1 MNRPAWV
8 AKPKFL
14 ILAIGLPVLILG
26 GVSSALIVTNSEN
39 QSETTEV
46 EATSTSAST
55 TSTTAVAV
63 VAEEVQGWINNLSVD
78 SRNAFNQCFAGRIP
92 RSEVVALRT
101 DLNYLYSMEPQYK
114 QIVMDCY
121 EKLRQTNAEIGS
133 YNYNQHLATSPPLP
147 PRYPTCDTPP
157 DIVGMTPNEVRQNI
171 SQFRDLYAGEPFQ
184 APLLGPCIPI
194 VAWADPCEGH
204 EFTPDELNNAKIIGS
219 PLGLPWMPPG
229 PVTWFNFSVR
239 VKVSPVCPDPSTS
252 TSPSDSTVG

>member
-46 EATSTSAST
+46 EATSTTT
-55 TSTTAVAV
+55 TSTTAVPV
-63 VAEEVQGWINNLSVD
+63 VEEEVQGWINNISVD

-194 VAWADPCEGH
+194 VAWADPSCEGH
-204 EFTPDELNNAKIIGS
+204 EFTPDELNNAKIIV
-219 PLGLPWMPPG
+219 GLPPTPG
-229 PVTWFNFSVR
+229 PVRWFNMPFG
-239 VKVSPVCPDPSTS
+239 VKVLPVCPPVTPPTTS
-252 TSPSDSTVG
+252 TDPPIG

>member
-14 ILAIGLPVLILG
+14 ILAVGLPVLILG

-46 EATSTSAST
+46 EATSTTT
-55 TSTTAVAV
+55 TSTTAVPV
-63 VAEEVQGWINNLSVD
+63 VEEEVQGWINNISVD

-121 EKLRQTNAEIGS
+121 EKLRQTNAEVGS
-133 YNYNQHLATSPPLP
+133 YDYNQHFA
-147 PRYPTCDTPP
+147 PRPTCDTPP

-194 VAWADPCEGH
+194 LAWADPCEGY
-204 EFTPDELNNAKIIGS
+204 EFTPDDLNNAKIIV
-219 PLGLPWMPPG
+219 GLPPTPG
-229 PVTWFNFSVR
+229 PVRWFDNMSIS
-239 VKVSPVCPDPSTS
+239 VKVSLECPPV
-252 TSPSDSTVG
+252 G

>member
-14 ILAIGLPVLILG
+14 ILAVGLPVLILG

-46 EATSTSAST
+46 EATSTTT
-55 TSTTAVAV
+55 TSTTAVPV
-63 VAEEVQGWINNLSVD
+63 VEEEVQGWINNISVD

-121 EKLRQTNAEIGS
+121 EKLRQTNAEVGS
-133 YNYNQHLATSPPLP
+133 YDYNQHFA
-147 PRYPTCDTPP
+147 PRPTCDTPP

-194 VAWADPCEGH
+194 LAWADPCEGY
-204 EFTPDELNNAKIIGS
+204 EFTPDDLNNAKIIV
-219 PLGLPWMPPG
+219 GLPPTPG
-229 PVTWFNFSVR
+229 PVRWFNMPFG
-239 VKVSPVCPDPSTS
+239 VKVSPVCPPVTTTS
-252 TSPSDSTVG
+252 APATDSPVG

>member
-1 MNRPAWV
+1 MNRPAWA

-14 ILAIGLPVLILG
+14 ILAVGLPVLILG

-46 EATSTSAST
+46 EATSTTT
-55 TSTTAVAV
+55 TSTTAVPV
-63 VAEEVQGWINNLSVD
+63 VEEEVQGWINNISVD

-121 EKLRQTNAEIGS
+121 EKLRQTNAEVGS
-133 YNYNQHLATSPPLP
+133 YDYNQHFA
-147 PRYPTCDTPP
+147 PRPTCDTPP
-157 DIVGMTPNEVRQNI
+157 DILDKTPNEARQNF
-171 SQFRDLYAGEPFQ
+171 SQFRDLYTGGAWRGEI
-184 APLLGPCIPI
+184 LSGPCIPI

-204 EFTPDELNNAKIIGS
+204 EFTPDELNNAKIIV
-219 PLGLPWMPPG
+219 GLPPTPG
-229 PVTWFNFSVR
+229 PVRWFNMPFG
-239 VKVSPVCPDPSTS
+239 VKVSPVCPPVTTTS
-252 TSPSDSTVG
+252 APATDSPVG

>member
-1 MNRPAWV
+1 MNRPAWI

-14 ILAIGLPVLILG
+14 ILAVGLPVLILG

-46 EATSTSAST
+46 EATSTSTTT
-55 TSTTAVAV
+55 TSTTAVPV
-63 VAEEVQGWINNLSVD
+63 VEEEVQGWINNISVD

-121 EKLRQTNAEIGS
+121 EKLRQTNAEVGS
-133 YNYNQHLATSPPLP
+133 YDYNQHFA
-147 PRYPTCDTPP
+147 PRPTCDTPP
-157 DIVGMTPNEVRQNI
+157 DNIVGMTPNEARQKY
-171 SQFRDLYAGEPFQ
+171 SQFRDLYTGGAWRGEI
-184 APLLGPCIPI
+184 LSGPCIPI

-204 EFTPDELNNAKIIGS
+204 EFTTDELNNAEIKV
-219 PLGLPWMPPG
+219 GLPPTPG
-229 PVTWFNFSVR
+229 PVRWFNMPFG
-239 VKVSPVCPDPSTS
+239 VKVLPVCPPVTPPTTS
-252 TSPSDSTVG
+252 TDPPIG

>member
-46 EATSTSAST
+46 EATSTTT
-55 TSTTAVAV
+55 TSTTAVPV
-63 VAEEVQGWINNLSVD
+63 VEEEVQGWINNISVD

-121 EKLRQTNAEIGS
+121 EKLRQTNAEVGS
-133 YNYNQHLATSPPLP
+133 YDYNQHFA
-147 PRYPTCDTPP
+147 PRPTCDTPP
-157 DIVGMTPNEVRQNI
+157 DIVGMTPNEVRQNF
-171 SQFRDLYAGEPFQ
+171 SQFRDLYAGGAWQGEI
-184 APLLGPCIPI
+184 LSGPCIPI
-194 VAWADPCEGH
+194 LAWADPCEGY
-204 EFTPDELNNAKIIGS
+204 EFTPDDLNNAKIIV
-219 PLGLPWMPPG
+219 GLPPTPG
-229 PVTWFNFSVR
+229 PVRWFNMPFG
-239 VKVSPVCPDPSTS
+239 VKVSPVCPPVTTTSAPATDP
-252 TSPSDSTVG
+252 PVG

>member
-14 ILAIGLPVLILG
+14 ILAVGLPVLILG

-55 TSTTAVAV
+55 TSTTAVPV
-63 VAEEVQGWINNLSVD
+63 VEEEVQGWINNISVD

-121 EKLRQTNAEIGS
+121 EKLRQTNAEVGS
-133 YNYNQHLATSPPLP
+133 YDYNQHFA
-147 PRYPTCDTPP
+147 PRPTCDTPP
-157 DIVGMTPNEVRQNI
+157 DIVGMTPNEVRQNF
-171 SQFRDLYAGEPFQ
+171 SQFRDPYTGGAWQGEI
-184 APLLGPCIPI
+184 LSGPCIPI
-194 VAWADPCEGH
+194 LTWADPCEGY
-204 EFTPDELNNAKIIGS
+204 EFTPDDLNNAKIIV
-219 PLGLPWMPPG
+219 GLPPTPG
-229 PVTWFNFSVR
+229 PVRWFNMPFA
-239 VKVSPVCPDPSTS
+239 VKVLPVCPPVTPPTPSTD
-252 TSPSDSTVG
+252 PPIG

>member
-1 MNRPAWV
+1 MNRPAWI

-14 ILAIGLPVLILG
+14 ILAVGLPVLILG

-46 EATSTSAST
+46 EATSTTT
-55 TSTTAVAV
+55 TSTTAVPV
-63 VAEEVQGWINNLSVD
+63 VEEEVQGWINNISVD

-133 YNYNQHLATSPPLP
+133 YDYNQHFA
-147 PRYPTCDTPP
+147 PRPTCDTPP
-157 DIVGMTPNEVRQNI
+157 DIVGMTPNEARQNF
-171 SQFRDLYAGEPFQ
+171 SQFRDPYAGGAWRGEI
-184 APLLGPCIPI
+184 LSGPCIPI
-194 VAWADPCEGH
+194 LAWADPCEGY
-204 EFTPDELNNAKIIGS
+204 EFTPDDLNNAKIIV
-219 PLGLPWMPPG
+219 GLPPIPG
-229 PVTWFNFSVR
+229 PVRWFDNMSMS
-239 VKVSPVCPDPSTS
+239 VKVLPVCPQD
-252 TSPSDSTVG
+252 G

>member
-14 ILAIGLPVLILG
+14 ILAVGLPVLILG

-46 EATSTSAST
+46 EATSTTT
-55 TSTTAVAV
+55 TSTPAVPV
-63 VAEEVQGWINNLSVD
+63 VEEEVQGWINNISVD

-121 EKLRQTNAEIGS
+121 EKLRQTNAEVGS
-133 YNYNQHLATSPPLP
+133 YDYNQHFA
-147 PRYPTCDTPP
+147 PRPTCDTPP

-194 VAWADPCEGH
+194 LAWADPCEGH
-204 EFTPDELNNAKIIGS
+204 EFTPDELNNAKIIV
-219 PLGLPWMPPG
+219 GLPPTPG
-229 PVTWFNFSVR
+229 PVRWFNMPFG
-239 VKVSPVCPDPSTS
+239 VKVLPVCPPIPITPTDP
-252 TSPSDSTVG
+252 PIG

>member
-1 MNRPAWV
+1 MNRPAWI

-14 ILAIGLPVLILG
+14 ILAVGLPVLILG

-46 EATSTSAST
+46 EATSTSTTT
-55 TSTTAVAV
+55 TSTTAVPV
-63 VAEEVQGWINNLSVD
+63 VEEEVQGWINNISVD

-101 DLNYLYSMEPQYK
+101 DLNHLYSMEPQYK

-133 YNYNQHLATSPPLP
+133 YDYNQHFA
-147 PRYPTCDTPP
+147 PRPTCDTPP
-157 DIVGMTPNEVRQNI
+157 DIVGMTPNEARQKY
-171 SQFRDLYAGEPFQ
+171 SQFRDLYTGGAWRGEI
-184 APLLGPCIPI
+184 LSGPCIPI

-204 EFTPDELNNAKIIGS
+204 EFTPDELNNAKIIV
-219 PLGLPWMPPG
+219 GLPPTPG
-229 PVTWFNFSVR
+229 PVRWFNMPFG
-239 VKVSPVCPDPSTS
+239 VKVSPVCPPVTTTS
-252 TSPSDSTVG
+252 APATDSPVG

>member
-46 EATSTSAST
+46 EATSTTT
-55 TSTTAVAV
+55 TSTTAVPV
-63 VAEEVQGWINNLSVD
+63 VEEEVQGWINNISVD

-171 SQFRDLYAGEPFQ
+171 SQFRDLYADGFPG
-184 APLLGPCIPI
+184 LSGPCIPI
-194 VAWADPCEGH
+194 LAWADPCEGY
-204 EFTPDELNNAKIIGS
+204 EFTPDDLNNAKIIV
-219 PLGLPWMPPG
+219 GLPWMPPG
-229 PVTWFNFSVR
+229 PVTWFNFSIR
-239 VKVSPVCPDPSTS
+239 VKVSPECSVASPITPTDP
-252 TSPSDSTVG
+252 PIG

>member
-1 MNRPAWV
+1 MNRPAWT

-14 ILAIGLPVLILG
+14 ILAVGLPVLILG

-46 EATSTSAST
+46 EATSTTT
-55 TSTTAVAV
+55 TSTTAVPV
-63 VAEEVQGWINNLSVD
+63 VEEEVQGWINNISVD

-101 DLNYLYSMEPQYK
+101 DLNHLYSMEPQYK

-121 EKLRQTNAEIGS
+121 EKLRQTNAEVGS
-133 YNYNQHLATSPPLP
+133 YDYNQHFA
-147 PRYPTCDTPP
+147 PRPTCDTPP

-194 VAWADPCEGH
+194 LAWADPCEGY
-204 EFTPDELNNAKIIGS
+204 EFTPDDLNNAKIIV
-219 PLGLPWMPPG
+219 GLPPTPG
-229 PVTWFNFSVR
+229 PVRWFNMPFG
-239 VKVSPVCPDPSTS
+239 VKVSPVCPPVTTTS
-252 TSPSDSTVG
+252 APATDSPVG

>member
-1 MNRPAWV
+1 MNRPAWI

-14 ILAIGLPVLILG
+14 ILAVGLPVLILG

-46 EATSTSAST
+46 EATSTTTTT
-55 TSTTAVAV
+55 TSTTAVPV
-63 VAEEVQGWINNLSVD
+63 VEEEVQGWINNISVD

-101 DLNYLYSMEPQYK
+101 DLNHLYSMEPQYK

-133 YNYNQHLATSPPLP
+133 YDYNQHFA
-147 PRYPTCDTPP
+147 PRPTCDTPP
-157 DIVGMTPNEVRQNI
+157 DIVGMTPNEARQKY
-171 SQFRDLYAGEPFQ
+171 SQFRDLYTGGAWRGEI
-184 APLLGPCIPI
+184 LSGPCIPI

-204 EFTPDELNNAKIIGS
+204 EFTPDELNNAKIIV
-219 PLGLPWMPPG
+219 GLPPTPG
-229 PVTWFNFSVR
+229 PVRWFNMPFG
-239 VKVSPVCPDPSTS
+239 VKVSPVCPPVTTTS
-252 TSPSDSTVG
+252 APATDSPVG

>member
-1 MNRPAWV
+1 MNRPAWT

-14 ILAIGLPVLILG
+14 ILAVGLPVLILG

-46 EATSTSAST
+46 EATSTTT
-55 TSTTAVAV
+55 TSTTAVPV
-63 VAEEVQGWINNLSVD
+63 VEEEVQGWINNISVD

-121 EKLRQTNAEIGS
+121 EKLRQTNAEVGS
-133 YNYNQHLATSPPLP
+133 YDYNQHFA
-147 PRYPTCDTPP
+147 PRPTCDTPP

-194 VAWADPCEGH
+194 LAWADPCEGY
-204 EFTPDELNNAKIIGS
+204 EFTPDDLNNAKIIV
-219 PLGLPWMPPG
+219 GLPPTPG
-229 PVTWFNFSVR
+229 PVRWFNMPFG
-239 VKVSPVCPDPSTS
+239 VKVLPVCPPVTPPTTS
-252 TSPSDSTVG
+252 TDPPIG

>member
-1 MNRPAWV
+1 MNRPAWT

-14 ILAIGLPVLILG
+14 ILAVGLPVLILG

-46 EATSTSAST
+46 EATSTTT
-55 TSTTAVAV
+55 TSTTAVPV
-63 VAEEVQGWINNLSVD
+63 VEEEVQGWINNISVD

-121 EKLRQTNAEIGS
+121 EKLRQTNAEVGS
-133 YNYNQHLATSPPLP
+133 YDYNQHFA
-147 PRYPTCDTPP
+147 PRPTCDTPP
-157 DIVGMTPNEVRQNI
+157 DIVGMTPNEARQNF
-171 SQFRDLYAGEPFQ
+171 SQFRDPYAGEPFQ

-194 VAWADPCEGH
+194 LAWADPCEGY
-204 EFTPDELNNAKIIGS
+204 EFTPDDLNNAKIIV
-219 PLGLPWMPPG
+219 GLPPTPG
-229 PVTWFNFSVR
+229 PVRWFDNMSMS
-239 VKVSPVCPDPSTS
+239 VKVLPVCPPVD
-252 TSPSDSTVG
+252 

>member
-26 GVSSALIVTNSEN
+26 GVSSALIVTNSES

-46 EATSTSAST
+46 EATSASAST
-55 TSTTAVAV
+55 TSTTAVPV
-63 VAEEVQGWINNLSVD
+63 VEEEVQGWINNISVD

-121 EKLRQTNAEIGS
+121 EKLRQTNAEVGS
-133 YNYNQHLATSPPLP
+133 YDYNQHFA
-147 PRYPTCDTPP
+147 PRPTCDTPP
-157 DIVGMTPNEVRQNI
+157 DIVGMTPNEARQNF
-171 SQFRDLYAGEPFQ
+171 SQFRDPYAGGAWQGEI
-184 APLLGPCIPI
+184 LSGPCIPI
-194 VAWADPCEGH
+194 LAWADPCEGY
-204 EFTPDELNNAKIIGS
+204 EFTPDDLNNAKIIV
-219 PLGLPWMPPG
+219 GLPPTPG
-229 PVTWFNFSVR
+229 PVRWFNMPFG
-239 VKVSPVCPDPSTS
+239 VKVLPVCPPVTPPTTS
-252 TSPSDSTVG
+252 TDPPIG